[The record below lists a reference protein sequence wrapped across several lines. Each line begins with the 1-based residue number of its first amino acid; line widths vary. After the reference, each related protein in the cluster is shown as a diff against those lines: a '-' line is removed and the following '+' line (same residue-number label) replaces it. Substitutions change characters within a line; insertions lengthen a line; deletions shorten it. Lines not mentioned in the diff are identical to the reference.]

1 MTPDRAKPGPRKGVS
16 RKPKRALD
24 AEFSTRLKAAM
35 ALHPKWS
42 VPLLAQEAGCTRAVL
57 GKYLNGK
64 STTIEA
70 LLLDQLARKLEVSAG
85 WLLTGAGTMSRQRP
99 LTPDEERVLNV
110 LANLVD
116 EKVRDFWITQG
127 EELAH
132 MQPPLFP
139 SAGNPYRQSPPRAA
153 HAIHEPAVDPGAP
166 AHVSNPPHRTR

>member
-1 MTPDRAKPGPRKGVS
+1 MKAERAKPGPRKGVS

-24 AEFSTRLKAAM
+24 AEFATRLKAAM
-35 ALHPKWS
+35 TLHPKWT
-42 VPLLAQEAGCTRAVL
+42 VPLLAHEAGCTRAVL

-70 LLLDQLARKLEVSAG
+70 LLLDQLARTLEVSAG
-85 WLLTGAGTMSRQRP
+85 WLLTGAGTMSRKRP

-139 SAGNPYRQSPPRAA
+139 SAGNPYRQGPPKTAP
-153 HAIHEPAVDPGAP
+153 AIHEPGEPARAP
-166 AHVSNPPHRTR
+166 KPRADAQTPYD